1 LAWVEQL
8 NEVDTSA
15 VEPMTSVIKMSLKM
29 REDVVT
35 DGKVAGAVV
44 QNAAGAEDNYFA
56 VPKVVE

>member
-1 LAWVEQL
+1 
-8 NEVDTSA
+8 
-15 VEPMTSVIKMSLKM
+15 M

-35 DGKVAGAVV
+35 DGKAAGAVV